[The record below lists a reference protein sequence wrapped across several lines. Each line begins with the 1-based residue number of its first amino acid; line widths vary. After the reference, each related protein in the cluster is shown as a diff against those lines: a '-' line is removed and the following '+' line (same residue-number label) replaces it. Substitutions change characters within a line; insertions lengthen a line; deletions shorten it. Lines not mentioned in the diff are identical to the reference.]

1 MMRHIVLLRFRKD
14 IDADRKRALFR
25 QLEDLRRHIPGTIGF
40 HAGRNESVEGELMR
54 GNLDGFWF
62 DFENEQVRDAYLV
75 HPLHQAAGA
84 ALVDACEGGIDGITV
99 FDMKV

>member
-1 MMRHIVLLRFRKD
+1 MMRHIVLLRFRED
-14 IDADRKRALFR
+14 VDAARKRALFR
-25 QLEDLRRHIPGTIGF
+25 QLEDLRNHIPGVVGF
-40 HAGRNESVEGELMR
+40 HAGANDSVEGELTR

-75 HPLHQAAGA
+75 HPLHRAEGA
-84 ALVDACEGGIDGITV
+84 ALVEACEGGIGGITV

>member
-1 MMRHIVLLRFRKD
+1 MMRHIVLLRFRED
-14 IDADRKRALFR
+14 VDPARKRALFR
-25 QLEDLRRHIPGTIGF
+25 QLEDLRNHIPGVVGF
-40 HAGRNESVEGELMR
+40 HAGANESVEGELTR

-75 HPLHQAAGA
+75 HPLHRATGA
-84 ALVDACEGGIDGITV
+84 ALVEACEGGIGGITV

>member
-14 IDADRKRALFR
+14 VDAEHKHALFS
-25 QLEDLRRHIPGTIGF
+25 QLGDLRNHIPGVIGF
-40 HAGRNESVEGELMR
+40 HAGSNKSVEGDLMR

-75 HPLHQAAGA
+75 HPLHRAAGA
-84 ALVDACEGGIDGITV
+84 ALVNACEGGIDGITV